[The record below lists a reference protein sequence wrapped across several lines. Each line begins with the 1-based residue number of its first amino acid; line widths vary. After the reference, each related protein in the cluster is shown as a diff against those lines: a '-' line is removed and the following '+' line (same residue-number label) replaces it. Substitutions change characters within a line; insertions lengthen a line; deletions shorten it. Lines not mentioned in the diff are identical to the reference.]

1 MRIQFYRRHDRPAD
15 IRPSVDL
22 LDRDLWEK
30 IPDGAQS
37 EVLRQAEMMV
47 KGTVAISDGANKRAA
62 TAMNVFGAGAI
73 ALFASWRKT
82 QKHHVYRCVA
92 SEESAGRSDTFGR
105 ASHWS

>member
-1 MRIQFYRRHDRPAD
+1 
-15 IRPSVDL
+15 L

-47 KGTVAISDGANKRAA
+47 KGTVAISDGANQRAA

-73 ALFASWRKT
+73 ALFAAAAALIASKFGFFVNLRSGGWR
-82 QKHHVYRCVA
+82 
-92 SEESAGRSDTFGR
+92 SAFSLRLGCARARSLR
-105 ASHWS
+105 